1 LKRGEE
7 MKYIAKLYTTEQEL
21 LSRVGFDPETSVITN
36 IEFKTETGE
45 IELLIRSMKDNEFT
59 SENSSLDVR
68 RYKI

>member
-1 LKRGEE
+1 